1 MTFYQIVFLF
11 FAYSFLGWVGE
22 VLFTAV
28 VHRKYQDRGVL
39 SGPLCLLYGVGG
51 LVITFALGDI
61 REGWFFLLVFS
72 AVYATVIEWIG
83 GHILEYTTHT
93 RWWDYS
99 AMPFNLDGYV
109 CLGASLTWGALGVVV
124 LKWGNP
130 LLLALYSL
138 VPRGIWVVVL
148 LAALVVFCVDLVGT
162 LLAMADGVAMYF
174 TQTAAAPQA
183 TNAPGGGLLPDGLLP
198 STGGTAPATGSFE
211 GQWVLTQASANG
223 QTIDPAAMG
232 VQMTATF
239 NAGGSGT
246 IWDGEESLAFTWV
259 QNGSTATVTEQDGY
273 TWTFVMQADGTISVD
288 VDGITLFMARQGGAA
303 LPSTMPPAVGGQTVT
318 GNGFTLQVPQGW
330 MELNEATLQQ
340 LIQTN
345 GQAAVDA
352 AGLSQQLQYTQSM
365 GILLYYSAD
374 LNANMNVA
382 QESAQGITMD
392 TLPTLEADYAAAYAS
407 MGITNYDMAG
417 PVEFSGRTYYTGTYD
432 AVYPTMQYYYIVN
445 NVFYT
450 ITLTNVSDADAAM
463 ILGSFT
469 VNQ

>member
-1 MTFYQIVFLF
+1 M
-11 FAYSFLGWVGE
+11 
-22 VLFTAV
+22 
-28 VHRKYQDRGVL
+28 K
-39 SGPLCLLYGVGG
+39 
-51 LVITFALGDI
+51 
-61 REGWFFLLVFS
+61 
-72 AVYATVIEWIG
+72 
-83 GHILEYTTHT
+83 
-93 RWWDYS
+93 
-99 AMPFNLDGYV
+99 
-109 CLGASLTWGALGVVV
+109 
-124 LKWGNP
+124 K
-130 LLLALYSL
+130 LLA
-138 VPRGIWVVVL
+138 VL
-148 LAALVVFCVDLVGT
+148 LAALLLAVPAFAQTASLAGEWTMTKTVASGVVMSPEAYGLSMTIVLNPDGTAFARQTINGAPMEENGTWTQAGNTVTITSQLTGEVSTFTLQSDGT
-162 LLAMADGVAMYF
+162 LLAMVDGVDMYF

-183 TNAPGGGLLPDGLLP
+183 TN
-198 STGGTAPATGSFE
+198 APATGSFE

-232 VQMTATF
+232 AQMTATF

-246 IWDGEESLAFTWV
+246 IWDGEESLACTWV

-303 LPSTMPPAVGGQTVT
+303 LPSTVNPPAAAGGQTVT

-450 ITLTNVSDADAAM
+450 ITLTNVSDADAAT
-463 ILGSFT
+463 ILSSFT
-469 VNQ
+469 VNG

>member
-109 CLGASLTWGALGVVV
+109 CLGASLAWGALGVVV

-162 LLAMADGVAMYF
+162 LLAMAGLRYRWH
-174 TQTAAAPQA
+174 AAAA
-183 TNAPGGGLLPDGLLP
+183 VENRLANLTVRGGMWILDHVERRMAKAHPALTFVRPKRQQTDTFAAGCSPYKIILLFFIGAFLGDITETIFCRV
-198 STGGTAPATGSFE
+198 TGGEWMSRSSVVWGPFSIVWGLAIAMVTQLLYRYKDKPASWLFVMGTLLGGAYEYLCSVFTE
-211 GQWVLTQASANG
+211 VVFGAVFWDYSAIPFNLGGRINLLYCFFWGFAAIAWFKVLFPPISACIEKLPPRGGRVLTWALC
-223 QTIDPAAMG
+223 I
-232 VQMTATF
+232 
-239 NAGGSGT
+239 
-246 IWDGEESLAFTWV
+246 
-259 QNGSTATVTEQDGY
+259 
-273 TWTFVMQADGTISVD
+273 
-288 VDGITLFMARQGGAA
+288 FMAADIAVSSAA
-303 LPSTMPPAVGGQTVT
+303 LVRYNDRLNGVPASNSVEVYLDGHY
-318 GNGFTLQVPQGW
+318 GNDRMHQ
-330 MELNEATLQQ
+330 
-340 LIQTN
+340 
-345 GQAAVDA
+345 
-352 AGLSQQLQYTQSM
+352 
-365 GILLYYSAD
+365 
-374 LNANMNVA
+374 
-382 QESAQGITMD
+382 
-392 TLPTLEADYAAAYAS
+392 
-407 MGITNYDMAG
+407 
-417 PVEFSGRTYYTGTYD
+417 
-432 AVYPTMQYYYIVN
+432 VYPKAVHT
-445 NVFYT
+445 
-450 ITLTNVSDADAAM
+450 S
-463 ILGSFT
+463 
-469 VNQ
+469 

>member
-162 LLAMADGVAMYF
+162 LLAMAGLRYRWP
-174 TQTAAAPQA
+174 AAAA
-183 TNAPGGGLLPDGLLP
+183 VENRLANLTVRGGMWILDHVEHRMAKAHPALTFVRPKRQQTDTFAAGCSPYKIILLFFIGAFLGDITETIFCRV
-198 STGGTAPATGSFE
+198 TGGEWMSRSSVVWGPFSIVWGLAIAMVTQLLYRYKDKPASWLFVMGTLLGGAYEYLCSVFTEVVFGAVFWDYSAIPFNLGGRINLLYCFFWGIAAVTWIRYGYPLVAKGMKAVKRKIRPWMTALLAVFMAVNLVTSALALARYDARTSGAAPA
-211 GQWVLTQASANG
+211 
-223 QTIDPAAMG
+223 
-232 VQMTATF
+232 
-239 NAGGSGT
+239 NA
-246 IWDGEESLAFTWV
+246 
-259 QNGSTATVTEQDGY
+259 
-273 TWTFVMQADGTISVD
+273 VD
-288 VDGITLFMARQGGAA
+288 VLLDEHFDNAR
-303 LPSTMPPAVGGQTVT
+303 
-318 GNGFTLQVPQGW
+318 
-330 MELNEATLQQ
+330 MERIYPNAKKVEK
-340 LIQTN
+340 
-345 GQAAVDA
+345 
-352 AGLSQQLQYTQSM
+352 AG
-365 GILLYYSAD
+365 
-374 LNANMNVA
+374 
-382 QESAQGITMD
+382 
-392 TLPTLEADYAAAYAS
+392 
-407 MGITNYDMAG
+407 
-417 PVEFSGRTYYTGTYD
+417 
-432 AVYPTMQYYYIVN
+432 
-445 NVFYT
+445 
-450 ITLTNVSDADAAM
+450 
-463 ILGSFT
+463 
-469 VNQ
+469 

>member
-28 VHRKYQDRGVL
+28 VHHKYQDRGVL

-83 GHILEYTTHT
+83 GHIPEYTTHT

-162 LLAMADGVAMYF
+162 LLAMAGLRYRWP
-174 TQTAAAPQA
+174 AAAA
-183 TNAPGGGLLPDGLLP
+183 VENRLANLTVRGGMWILDHVERRMAKSHPALTFVRPKRQQTDMFAAGCSPYKIILLFFIGAFLGDITETIFCRV
-198 STGGTAPATGSFE
+198 TGGEWMSRSSVVWGPFSIVWGLAIAMVTQLLYRYKDKPAS
-211 GQWVLTQASANG
+211 WL
-223 QTIDPAAMG
+223 
-232 VQMTATF
+232 
-239 NAGGSGT
+239 
-246 IWDGEESLAFTWV
+246 
-259 QNGSTATVTEQDGY
+259 
-273 TWTFVMQADGTISVD
+273 FVMGT
-288 VDGITLFMARQGGAA
+288 LLGGAYEY
-303 LPSTMPPAVGGQTVT
+303 LCSVFTEVVFGAV
-318 GNGFTLQVPQGW
+318 FW
-330 MELNEATLQQ
+330 
-340 LIQTN
+340 
-345 GQAAVDA
+345 D
-352 AGLSQQLQYTQSM
+352 
-365 GILLYYSAD
+365 YSAIPFN
-374 LNANMNVA
+374 LGGRIMKK
-382 QESAQGITMD
+382 
-392 TLPTLEADYAAAYAS
+392 AS
-407 MGITNYDMAG
+407 
-417 PVEFSGRTYYTGTYD
+417 R
-432 AVYPTMQYYYIVN
+432 
-445 NVFYT
+445 
-450 ITLTNVSDADAAM
+450 L
-463 ILGSFT
+463 
-469 VNQ
+469 